1 MEGKNI
7 AVCVI
12 AGVLGLIAVVMGFVA
27 EATKVKGD
35 QVLFT
40 EDGAC
45 FYPTSP
51 SVALGIVASIILLIQ
66 QILISGAS
74 GCFCCRGNPCP
85 STCSGIT
92 ALICF
97 IFSWLVFI
105 GAFVMLMYAAILNT
119 TRYLVDTTNTLD
131 EGCLVPKSG
140 FFIAAGVLSII
151 SIALG
156 LVAYIV
162 LISSDKKI
170 IPKGGASNVASEYGI
185 ATAKPQIPTNV

>member
-35 QVLFT
+35 QVIFT
-40 EDGAC
+40 QDYGAC

-66 QILISGAS
+66 QILISSAT
-74 GCFCCRGNPCP
+74 GCFCCRRNPCP

-105 GAFVMLMYAAILNT
+105 GAFVMLMYASILNT
-119 TRYLVDTTNTLD
+119 TKYLEDATNTLG

-140 FFIAAGVLSII
+140 YFIGAGVLI
-151 SIALG
+151 SNE
-156 LVAYIV
+156 
-162 LISSDKKI
+162 KRI
-170 IPKGGASNVASEYGI
+170 IPKGSAPNVGKESGI
-185 ATAKPQIPTNV
+185 ATAKPQMPTNV